1 MNFDRFALM
10 AKTVFP
16 RIALLLIAVLP
27 VVESSD
33 KMFYTN
39 VVLIFLLFASWVIC
53 AARVY
58 NIDKSQFINYMTDS
72 PKDALL
78 DIAISVVGLQIYYS
92 TAPLST
98 VSFWWLIL
106 AIAVFE
112 LIAVFKK
119 DFNNLPEE
127 YYRAIFNHWVVQLL
141 FALQLICRAASLFG
155 FFETSSSDSVYL
167 LILAVAYFIDL
178 LLYKKGVYKTVVPV
192 ILIIQLS
199 VLVIFLN

>member
-1 MNFDRFALM
+1 MNFDRFTLM
-10 AKTVFP
+10 AKSVFP

-92 TAPLST
+92 TAPQST

-119 DFNNLPEE
+119 DFNNLPVE

-141 FALQLICRAASLFG
+141 FALQLICSAASLFG
-155 FFETSSSDSVYL
+155 FFETSSDSVYL

>member
-58 NIDKSQFINYMTDS
+58 NIDKSQFINYMKKKK
-72 PKDALL
+72 KDALL

-98 VSFWWLIL
+98 VSFWWLTL
-106 AIAVFE
+106 AIAFFE

-119 DFNNLPEE
+119 DFNNLPVE

-141 FALQLICRAASLFG
+141 FALQLICSAASLFG
-155 FFETSSSDSVYL
+155 FFETSSDSVYL

-178 LLYKKGVYKTVVPV
+178 LLCKKKVYKTVVPV

>member
-1 MNFDRFALM
+1 MNFNKFALM

-27 VVESSD
+27 VVESLD
-33 KMFYTN
+33 WLFYTN
-39 VVLIFLLFASWVIC
+39 VVLVFLLFASWIIC

-58 NIDKSQFINYMTDS
+58 NIDKSQFVNYMTDS
-72 PKDALL
+72 PKDALI

-92 TAPLST
+92 TAPQST

-119 DFNNLPEE
+119 DFNNLPVE
-127 YYRAIFNHWVVQLL
+127 YYRAIFNHWVVQVF
-141 FALQLICRAASLFG
+141 FALQLIFSVASLFG
-155 FFETSSSDSVYL
+155 FIETSLDTVYL

-178 LLYKKGVYKTVVPV
+178 LLCKKGVYKTLIPV
-192 ILIIQLS
+192 ILILAQN
-199 VLVIFLN
+199 VLVIF

>member
-10 AKTVFP
+10 AKSVFP

-58 NIDKSQFINYMTDS
+58 NIDKTQFIKYMTDS

-112 LIAVFKK
+112 LIAVLKK
-119 DFNNLPEE
+119 DFNNLPVE
-127 YYRAIFNHWVVQLL
+127 YYRAIFNHWVVQIL
-141 FALQLICRAASLFG
+141 FALQLICSAASLFG
-155 FFETSSSDSVYL
+155 FFETSSDSVYL

-192 ILIIQLS
+192 ILILAQN
-199 VLVIFLN
+199 VLVIF

>member
-10 AKTVFP
+10 AKSVFP
-16 RIALLLIAVLP
+16 RIALLLVAVLP

-58 NIDKSQFINYMTDS
+58 NIDKTQFINYMTDS

-98 VSFWWLIL
+98 VSFWWLTL
-106 AIAVFE
+106 AIAFFE

-119 DFNNLPEE
+119 DFNNLPVE
-127 YYRAIFNHWVVQLL
+127 YYRSIFNHWVVQIL
-141 FALQLICRAASLFG
+141 FALQLICSAASLFG
-155 FFETSSSDSVYL
+155 FFETSSDSVYL

-192 ILIIQLS
+192 ILILAQN
-199 VLVIFLN
+199 VLVIF

>member
-1 MNFDRFALM
+1 MNFNKFALM

-33 KMFYTN
+33 NMFYTN
-39 VVLIFLLFASWVIC
+39 VVLIFLLFVLWVIC

-58 NIDKSQFINYMTDS
+58 NIDKTQFINYMTDS

-92 TAPLST
+92 TAPQST

-119 DFNNLPEE
+119 DFNNLPVE
-127 YYRAIFNHWVVQLL
+127 YYRAIFNHWVVQIL
-141 FALQLICRAASLFG
+141 FALQLICSAASLFG
-155 FFETSSSDSVYL
+155 FFETSSDSVYL

-178 LLYKKGVYKTVVPV
+178 LLYKKGVYKTLIPV
-192 ILIIQLS
+192 ILILAQN

>member
-1 MNFDRFALM
+1 
-10 AKTVFP
+10 
-16 RIALLLIAVLP
+16 
-27 VVESSD
+27 
-33 KMFYTN
+33 
-39 VVLIFLLFASWVIC
+39 
-53 AARVY
+53 
-58 NIDKSQFINYMTDS
+58 MTDS

-98 VSFWWLIL
+98 VSFWWLTL

-127 YYRAIFNHWVVQLL
+127 YYRAIFNHWVVQIL
-141 FALQLICRAASLFG
+141 FALQLIFSVASLFG
-155 FFETSSSDSVYL
+155 FFETSLDTVYL

>member
-1 MNFDRFALM
+1 MNFDRFDLM
-10 AKTVFP
+10 AKSVFP

-119 DFNNLPEE
+119 DFNNLPVE
-127 YYRAIFNHWVVQLL
+127 YYRAIFNHWVVQIL
-141 FALQLICRAASLFG
+141 FALQLICSAASLFG
-155 FFETSSSDSVYL
+155 FFETSSDSVYL

>member
-1 MNFDRFALM
+1 MNFDGFALM
-10 AKTVFP
+10 AKSVFP
-16 RIALLLIAVLP
+16 RIALLLVAVLP

-127 YYRAIFNHWVVQLL
+127 YYRSIFNHWVVQLL
-141 FALQLICRAASLFG
+141 FALQLICSAASLFG
-155 FFETSSSDSVYL
+155 FFETSSDSVYL

>member
-10 AKTVFP
+10 AKSVFP

-39 VVLIFLLFASWVIC
+39 VVLIFLLFASWIIC

-58 NIDKSQFINYMTDS
+58 NIDKTQFINYMTDS

-98 VSFWWLIL
+98 VSFWWLTL

-119 DFNNLPEE
+119 DFNNLPVE
-127 YYRAIFNHWVVQLL
+127 YYRSIFNHWVVQIL
-141 FALQLICRAASLFG
+141 FALQLICSAASLFG
-155 FFETSSSDSVYL
+155 FFETSSDSVYL
-167 LILAVAYFIDL
+167 LILAIAYFIDL
-178 LLYKKGVYKTVVPV
+178 LLYKKGVYKIVVPV
-192 ILIIQLS
+192 ILILAQN
-199 VLVIFLN
+199 VLVIF

>member
-1 MNFDRFALM
+1 MNFNKFALM

-16 RIALLLIAVLP
+16 RIALLLVAVLP

-92 TAPLST
+92 TAPQST

-106 AIAVFE
+106 AIAFFE

-127 YYRAIFNHWVVQLL
+127 YYRAIFNHWVVQIL
-141 FALQLICRAASLFG
+141 FALQLICSAASLFG
-155 FFETSSSDSVYL
+155 FFETSSDSVYL

>member
-10 AKTVFP
+10 AKSVFP

-58 NIDKSQFINYMTDS
+58 NIDKTQFINYMTDS

-92 TAPLST
+92 TAPQST

-106 AIAVFE
+106 AIAFFE

-119 DFNNLPEE
+119 DFNNLPVE
-127 YYRAIFNHWVVQLL
+127 YYRAILNHWVVQVL
-141 FALQLICRAASLFG
+141 FALQLICSAASLFG
-155 FFETSSSDSVYL
+155 FFETSSDSVYL

-192 ILIIQLS
+192 ILILAQN
-199 VLVIFLN
+199 VLVIF

>member
-1 MNFDRFALM
+1 MIFDRFTLM
-10 AKTVFP
+10 AKSVFP
-16 RIALLLIAVLP
+16 RIALLLVAVLS

-58 NIDKSQFINYMTDS
+58 NIDKSQFINYVTDS

-92 TAPLST
+92 TAPQST

-106 AIAVFE
+106 AIAFFE

-127 YYRAIFNHWVVQLL
+127 Y
-141 FALQLICRAASLFG
+141 
-155 FFETSSSDSVYL
+155 
-167 LILAVAYFIDL
+167 
-178 LLYKKGVYKTVVPV
+178 
-192 ILIIQLS
+192 
-199 VLVIFLN
+199 

>member
-10 AKTVFP
+10 AKSVFP

-58 NIDKSQFINYMTDS
+58 NIDKTQFINYMTDS

-92 TAPLST
+92 TAPQST

-119 DFNNLPEE
+119 DFNNLPVE
-127 YYRAIFNHWVVQLL
+127 YYRAIYNHWVVQIL
-141 FALQLICRAASLFG
+141 FALQLICSAASLFG
-155 FFETSSSDSVYL
+155 FFETSSDSVYL

-192 ILIIQLS
+192 ILILAQN
-199 VLVIFLN
+199 VLVIF

>member
-58 NIDKSQFINYMTDS
+58 NIDKTQFINYMTDS

-119 DFNNLPEE
+119 DFNNLPVE
-127 YYRAIFNHWVVQLL
+127 YYRAIFNHWVVQIL
-141 FALQLICRAASLFG
+141 FALQLICSAASLFG
-155 FFETSSSDSVYL
+155 FFETSSDSVYL

-178 LLYKKGVYKTVVPV
+178 LLYKKKVYKTVVPV
-192 ILIIQLS
+192 ILILAQN
-199 VLVIFLN
+199 VLVIF

>member
-1 MNFDRFALM
+1 MNFNKFALM

-39 VVLIFLLFASWVIC
+39 VVLIFLLFASWMIC

-92 TAPLST
+92 TAPQST

-112 LIAVFKK
+112 FIAVFKK

-127 YYRAIFNHWVVQLL
+127 YYRSIFNHWVVQLL
-141 FALQLICRAASLFG
+141 FALQLICSAASLFG
-155 FFETSSSDSVYL
+155 FFETSSDSVYL

>member
-58 NIDKSQFINYMTDS
+58 NIDKTQFINYMTDS
-72 PKDALL
+72 PKDALI

-119 DFNNLPEE
+119 DFNNLPVE
-127 YYRAIFNHWVVQLL
+127 YYRSIFNHWVVQIL
-141 FALQLICRAASLFG
+141 FALQLICSAASLFG
-155 FFETSSSDSVYL
+155 FFETSSDSVYL

>member
-1 MNFDRFALM
+1 MNFDKFALM
-10 AKTVFP
+10 AKSVFP

-92 TAPLST
+92 TAPQST

-119 DFNNLPEE
+119 DFNNLPVE
-127 YYRAIFNHWVVQLL
+127 YYRAIYNHWVVQIL
-141 FALQLICRAASLFG
+141 FALQLICSAASLFG
-155 FFETSSSDSVYL
+155 FFETSSDSVYL

-192 ILIIQLS
+192 ILILAQN

>member
-10 AKTVFP
+10 AKSVFP

-58 NIDKSQFINYMTDS
+58 NIDKTQFINYMTDS

-98 VSFWWLIL
+98 VSFWWLTL
-106 AIAVFE
+106 AIAFFE

-127 YYRAIFNHWVVQLL
+127 YYRAIFNHWVVQIL
-141 FALQLICRAASLFG
+141 FALQLIFSVASLFG
-155 FFETSSSDSVYL
+155 FFETSLDTVYL

-178 LLYKKGVYKTVVPV
+178 LLCKKGVYKTVVPV

>member
-1 MNFDRFALM
+1 MSEFEELYHLYY
-10 AKTVFP
+10 K
-16 RIALLLIAVLP
+16 
-27 VVESSD
+27 
-33 KMFYTN
+33 N
-39 VVLIFLLFASWVIC
+39 VVFIFSLCASWVIC

-98 VSFWWLIL
+98 VSFWWLTL

-127 YYRAIFNHWVVQLL
+127 Y
-141 FALQLICRAASLFG
+141 
-155 FFETSSSDSVYL
+155 
-167 LILAVAYFIDL
+167 
-178 LLYKKGVYKTVVPV
+178 
-192 ILIIQLS
+192 
-199 VLVIFLN
+199 

>member
-1 MNFDRFALM
+1 MNFNKFALM

-33 KMFYTN
+33 KIFYTN
-39 VVLIFLLFASWVIC
+39 VVLVFLLFASWVIC

-58 NIDKSQFINYMTDS
+58 NIDKTQFVNYMTDS

-92 TAPLST
+92 TAPQST

-106 AIAVFE
+106 AIAFFE

-141 FALQLICRAASLFG
+141 FALQLICSAASLFG
-155 FFETSSSDSVYL
+155 FFETSSDSVYL

-192 ILIIQLS
+192 ILILAQN

>member
-10 AKTVFP
+10 AKSVFP

-39 VVLIFLLFASWVIC
+39 VVLIFLLFASWMIC

-58 NIDKSQFINYMTDS
+58 NIDKSQFVNYMTDS

-92 TAPLST
+92 TAPQST

-127 YYRAIFNHWVVQLL
+127 YYRSIFNHWVVQLL
-141 FALQLICRAASLFG
+141 FALQLICSAASLFG
-155 FFETSSSDSVYL
+155 FFETSSDSVYL

>member
-10 AKTVFP
+10 AKSVFP
-16 RIALLLIAVLP
+16 RIALLLVAVLP

-33 KMFYTN
+33 KIFYTN
-39 VVLIFLLFASWVIC
+39 VVLIFLLFASWIIC

-58 NIDKSQFINYMTDS
+58 NIDKTQFINYMTDS

-112 LIAVFKK
+112 LIAAFKK

-127 YYRAIFNHWVVQLL
+127 YYRAIFNHWVVQIL
-141 FALQLICRAASLFG
+141 FALQLICSAASLFG
-155 FFETSSSDSVYL
+155 FFETSSDSVYL

>member
-1 MNFDRFALM
+1 MNFDGFALM
-10 AKTVFP
+10 AKSVFP
-16 RIALLLIAVLP
+16 RIALLLVAVLP

-33 KMFYTN
+33 KIFYTN

-58 NIDKSQFINYMTDS
+58 NIDKTQFINYMTDS

-92 TAPLST
+92 TAPQST

-119 DFNNLPEE
+119 DFNNLPVE
-127 YYRAIFNHWVVQLL
+127 YYRSIFNHWVVQIL
-141 FALQLICRAASLFG
+141 FALQLICSAASLFG
-155 FFETSSSDSVYL
+155 FFETSSDSVYL

-178 LLYKKGVYKTVVPV
+178 LLCKKKVYKTLIPV
-192 ILIIQLS
+192 ILILAQN

>member
-1 MNFDRFALM
+1 MNFNKFALM

-39 VVLIFLLFASWVIC
+39 VVLIFLLFVLWVIC

-92 TAPLST
+92 TAPQST

-119 DFNNLPEE
+119 DVNNLPVE
-127 YYRAIFNHWVVQLL
+127 YYRAIFNHWVVQVF
-141 FALQLICRAASLFG
+141 FALQLIFSVASLFG
-155 FFETSSSDSVYL
+155 FIETSLDTVYL

-178 LLYKKGVYKTVVPV
+178 LLCKKKVYKTLIPV
-192 ILIIQLS
+192 ILILAQN
-199 VLVIFLN
+199 VLVIF

>member
-1 MNFDRFALM
+1 MNFNKFALM

-33 KMFYTN
+33 KIFYTN
-39 VVLIFLLFASWVIC
+39 VVLVFLLFASWVIC

-58 NIDKSQFINYMTDS
+58 NIDKTQFVNYMTDS

-92 TAPLST
+92 TAPQST

-106 AIAVFE
+106 AIAFFE

-127 YYRAIFNHWVVQLL
+127 YYRAIFNHWVVQIL
-141 FALQLICRAASLFG
+141 FALQLICSAASLFG
-155 FFETSSSDSVYL
+155 FIETSLDTVYL

-178 LLYKKGVYKTVVPV
+178 LLCKKKVYKTVVPV

>member
-1 MNFDRFALM
+1 MIFDRFTLM
-10 AKTVFP
+10 AKSVFP
-16 RIALLLIAVLP
+16 RIALLLVAVLS

-92 TAPLST
+92 TAPQST

-106 AIAVFE
+106 AIAFFE

-127 YYRAIFNHWVVQLL
+127 Y
-141 FALQLICRAASLFG
+141 
-155 FFETSSSDSVYL
+155 
-167 LILAVAYFIDL
+167 
-178 LLYKKGVYKTVVPV
+178 
-192 ILIIQLS
+192 
-199 VLVIFLN
+199 